1 MQIHGTAMGPHN
13 ACSYADLSMGEFDDK
28 ALNGY
33 KISPQIW
40 WRFRD
45 DIFSFWEHGEEALME
60 FLEKLNSFHP
70 TIKFTAEWSR
80 EKINY
85 LDVSVIR
92 IGNRLQFL
100 VACCH
105 FKRLSSSTRVDH

>member
-60 FLEKLNSFHP
+60 FLEFADMP
-70 TIKFTAEWSR
+70 PWTR
-80 EKINY
+80 
-85 LDVSVIR
+85 
-92 IGNRLQFL
+92 NRQ
-100 VACCH
+100 VAQDEPD
-105 FKRLSSSTRVDH
+105 SE

>member
-1 MQIHGTAMGPHN
+1 MGPHN
-13 ACSYADLSMGEFDDK
+13 ACSYADLSMDEFDDK

-60 FLEKLNSFHP
+60 FLEFLNAIYP
-70 TIKFTAEWSR
+70 TTSNSLLTF
-80 EKINY
+80 
-85 LDVSVIR
+85 
-92 IGNRLQFL
+92 G
-100 VACCH
+100 H
-105 FKRLSSSTRVDH
+105 ST